1 MFFIFT
7 ASLIGLILGIILC
20 DDSRIMNGLMLML
33 CFAGS
38 AFIVSVIVTTG
49 AEDSNIQ
56 KVYELKNTYTLSQM
70 FEENADVCYAV
81 ENNNEIYYNVC
92 NNNIGK
98 SNIFHHAK
106 TDCEFIVS
114 DELILE
120 KYKIYPENKILR
132 FFVLIGQDYYRFYIP
147 EGAIRTF
154 KK

>member
-7 ASLIGLILGIILC
+7 LSLIGLILGIVFC
-20 DDSRIMNGLMLML
+20 DDNRIINGLMSMI
-33 CFAGS
+33 CCAGA
-38 AFIVSVIVTTG
+38 AFIVSVIVTAG
-49 AEDSNIQ
+49 AEDSNVQ
-56 KVYELKNTYTLSQM
+56 KIYELKNTYTLSQM
-70 FEENADVCYAV
+70 FEENTDICYAV

-92 NNNIGK
+92 NNNINK

-120 KYKIYPENKILR
+120 KYKIYPKNKILR
-132 FFVLIGQDYYRFYIP
+132 FLTLFPDDYCRIYIP
-147 EGAIRTF
+147 EGTKITF